1 MPTII
6 GDIAIKIG
14 ADIGPLVTN
23 LERAKGSVSAFGR
36 EAQASAGGGMKAWTL
51 ASTVMAGAA
60 ITAGLGLIALTK
72 NSLENIDALSKAAT
86 KLGIHT
92 TSLQDMAQVA
102 NEAGVGTDG
111 LTSALLK
118 MQNNIA
124 GLLQGTKA

>member
-14 ADIGPLVTN
+14 ADVGPLVTN
-23 LERAKGSVSAFGR
+23 LERAKGSVSSFGAA
-36 EAQASAGGGMKAWTL
+36 AQASAGGGMKAWTL
-51 ASTVMAGAA
+51 AGTAMAGAA

-118 MQNNIA
+118 MQN
-124 GLLQGTKA
+124 GTCQRL